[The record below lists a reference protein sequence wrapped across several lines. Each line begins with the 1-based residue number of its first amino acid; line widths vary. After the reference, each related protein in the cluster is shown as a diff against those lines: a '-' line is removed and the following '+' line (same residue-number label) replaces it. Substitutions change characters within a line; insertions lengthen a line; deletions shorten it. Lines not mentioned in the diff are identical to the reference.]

1 MKILLKSLGLI
12 LMVLGALIM
21 IVIFATGS
29 DLVNNNAVL
38 GGCLAL
44 MIIGLIAYIVINKK
58 MVE

>member
-38 GGCLAL
+38 GGSLAL